1 MKDKDR
7 IVKEKGEKAKLKQQL
22 KSMNSGSDSFGIYLN
37 SQLFIQDSHD

>member
-22 KSMNSGSDSFGIYLN
+22 KSMNPGSRQFWNIFEFL
-37 SQLFIQDSHD
+37 IIHR